1 MRHQY
6 KELDVYKTKHVVKH
20 RHDESFGLDNESL
33 YEEYCS
39 LKIHMERILETIY
52 WVSNI
57 LNKESKDTQKYE
69 A

>member
-6 KELDVYKTKHVVKH
+6 KENDVHKTKHVVKH

-39 LKIHMERILETIY
+39 LKIHMELILETVY
-52 WVSNI
+52 RVSNL
-57 LNKESKDTQKYE
+57 LNKKSKDTQKYK